1 MVLLEQPA
9 AARRPRV
16 QYVRLRALATLMAA
30 WLAFAGPSAGAGVG
44 VAGGDAHDH
53 DAAVATAWFDL
64 YRTLVQETPGF
75 SPPVAARAFG
85 YAGVTLYESV
95 VPGMPGYRSLAGHLS
110 DLHDLPP
117 SPPGEEHYL
126 PEVANAALAAITRE
140 LFGNATPR
148 NLEAVDALEAKLT
161 ALHAEAIDA
170 TTLVRSAR
178 HGLAL
183 AVALHAWSADDGG
196 AHGQLRNYA
205 EDYVPP
211 VGPAAWVATPRA
223 AGQPFPALQPYW
235 GDNRPFARTAVTA
248 CEPPPPPAYDDAP
261 SSPLYRE
268 ALEVY
273 DVVRAVT
280 SAERAT
286 AQYWSDEGGA
296 TATPAGH
303 WIAILSG
310 VITTEERSLAF
321 AAEAYARLGMVMSD
335 AFVSCWDTK
344 YRHTFLRP
352 ITYIQRHIDPTW
364 NTPRLT
370 DPLLTPPFPE
380 YTSGHSVLSAAA
392 AQVLTEL
399 VGEDYAFVDDVH
411 TSRGFP
417 PRSYASF
424 WEAADEAALS
434 RLYGGVHFRSAIELG
449 VAQGRC
455 VADQHA
461 AIAFRAP

>member
-1 MVLLEQPA
+1 
-9 AARRPRV
+9 
-16 QYVRLRALATLMAA
+16 
-30 WLAFAGPSAGAGVG
+30 
-44 VAGGDAHDH
+44 
-53 DAAVATAWFDL
+53 
-64 YRTLVQETPGF
+64 
-75 SPPVAARAFG
+75 
-85 YAGVTLYESV
+85 
-95 VPGMPGYRSLAGHLS
+95 
-110 DLHDLPP
+110 
-117 SPPGEEHYL
+117 
-126 PEVANAALAAITRE
+126 
-140 LFGNATPR
+140 
-148 NLEAVDALEAKLT
+148 
-161 ALHAEAIDA
+161 
-170 TTLVRSAR
+170 
-178 HGLAL
+178 
-183 AVALHAWSADDGG
+183 
-196 AHGQLRNYA
+196 
-205 EDYVPP
+205 
-211 VGPAAWVATPRA
+211 
-223 AGQPFPALQPYW
+223 
-235 GDNRPFARTAVTA
+235 
-248 CEPPPPPAYDDAP
+248 
-261 SSPLYRE
+261 
-268 ALEVY
+268 VY

-280 SAERAT
+280 PAERAT

-335 AFVSCWDTK
+335 AFVSCWDAK
-344 YRHTFLRP
+344 YRHVFLRP

-380 YTSGHSVLSAAA
+380 HTSGHSVLSAAA

-399 VGEDYAFVDDVH
+399 VGEDYAFVDDAH

-424 WEAADEAALS
+424 WEAAEEAALS